1 VSERIRRPVALFV
14 VSVLLVAL
22 SAGAALAANVNGT
35 SGNDI
40 IGPDPFNGVSLQ
52 GNDTIRA
59 LQGNDTVDGVT
70 GDDDIFGDQG
80 EDNLIGA
87 EHSDTVDGGNGKDII
102 DLAQFDTD
110 GSHDEGLGGNG
121 DDPVQAKDGNHD
133 VIDCGNGKD
142 TVFYDQGIDSITK
155 CEVLNS

>member
-14 VSVLLVAL
+14 VSVLVVAL
-22 SAGAALAANVNGT
+22 SAGAAWAANVNGT

-40 IGPDPFNGVSLQ
+40 IGPGPFNGVSL
-52 GNDTIRA
+52 DKADLIRA
-59 LQGNDTVDGVT
+59 LQGNDTVDGFT
-70 GDDDIFGDQG
+70 GNDTIEGGEG

-87 EHSDTVDGGNGKDII
+87 KDSDTVDGGNGKDII
-102 DLAQFDTD
+102 DLAQFDTG
-110 GSHDEGLGGNG
+110 GSHDEGLGGNSN
-121 DDPVQAKDGNHD
+121 DTVKAKDGNHD

-155 CEVLNS
+155 CEVLNP